1 MTQLAKWIEA
11 ALKKFCEL
19 CLWANFIL
27 IFLIVFQVVARYA
40 FNFTWASLEELQW
53 HLFAFAM
60 FTGVA
65 YAIVENSHVRA
76 DLLFAK
82 FAKKWQD
89 RVELLTMVFC
99 VIPFFSLILF
109 YSLSFVERSYAVG
122 EMSSAPGGLPYR
134 WLIKALIPLACLLI
148 NFAALAKILRLID
161 ALRGKDVS

>member
-1 MTQLAKWIEA
+1 MTKLADWIER
-11 ALKKFCEL
+11 ALKIFCES
-19 CLWANFIL
+19 CLWANFLL

-76 DLLFAK
+76 DILFAK
-82 FAKKWQD
+82 FTKKWRD
-89 RVELLTMVFC
+89 RVELISMALC

-109 YSLSFVERSYAVG
+109 YSFSFVERSYSVG
-122 EMSSAPGGLPYR
+122 EMSSSPGGLPYR

-148 NFAALAKILRLID
+148 NLAALAKILRLIVS
-161 ALRGKDVS
+161 LRGKDVS